1 MTKKNLLF
9 VISFLASTLLA
20 LAQNDNEVSFKQH
33 WFIQLQGGASH
44 TLGEG
49 AFSKLNSPAAAG
61 NFGYKLSPV
70 LGLRAGV
77 SGWQA
82 KGGDEYQST
91 SHYKF
96 KYLQG
101 NLDALFNVVDLFS
114 TYNPKRLLNP
124 YVFAGIGFNHAYDND
139 QAVSL
144 NTSGYALP
152 YVWNPNKN
160 FFAGRGGVGLDIRI
174 SDIVAFN
181 IEGNANILSDKFNSK
196 SGSNP
201 DWQYNVL
208 AGFTIKLGKSYKKQA
223 TPPQPIAEPQPPVKE
238 EPPVVKE
245 EPKPVVKE
253 EPKPVAKEEPKPIVK
268 AAPETIQQNIFFK
281 IGSSKIDK
289 TELPKIGEL
298 IDFLNKYPNSNIEIT
313 GYADKETGSPEINL
327 TLSEKRAEA
336 VAKYLKEKGISAGRI
351 KTSFKGDTV
360 QPFES
365 PEESRVAIAI
375 TK

>member
-9 VISFLASTLLA
+9 VISFLASTLLV
-20 LAQNDNEVSFKQH
+20 LGQNNNDVSFKPH
-33 WFIQLQGGASH
+33 WFIQLQGGVSH
-44 TLGEG
+44 SYGEG

-61 NFGYKLSPV
+61 NIGYKLSPFF
-70 LGLRAGV
+70 GLRAGV

-82 KGGDEYQST
+82 KGGDEYLST
-91 SHYKF
+91 IHYKF

-101 NLDALFNVVDLFS
+101 NLDALLNVVDLFS

-124 YVFAGIGFNHAYDND
+124 YLFAGVAINHAYDND
-139 QAVSL
+139 EAISL
-144 NTSGYALP
+144 NNSGYTLP
-152 YVWNPNKN
+152 YLWEPNKN
-160 FFAGRGGVGLDIRI
+160 FIAGRGGVGIDIRI
-174 SDIVAFN
+174 SNVVAFN
-181 IEGNANILSDKFNSK
+181 LEGNANIMSDKFNSK

-208 AGFTIKLGKSYKKQA
+208 AGFTIKLGKSYKTLA

-238 EPPVVKE
+238 ETPIVKE
-245 EPKPVVKE
+245 EQKPVIKE
-253 EPKPVAKEEPKPIVK
+253 ESKPVIKEEPKPIVK
-268 AAPETIQQNIFFK
+268 PVLETIQQNFFFK

-336 VAKYLKEKGISAGRI
+336 VAEHLKDKGISSNRI
-351 KTSFKGDTV
+351 KTAFKGDTV
-360 QPFES
+360 QPFQS
-365 PEESRVAIAI
+365 AVESRVAVCI